1 MEIVGATDGKTFE
14 PNRVRTGI
22 ESCVS
27 VWVAGLPDRPERNTV
42 SLRLDGADLPAVYV
56 STPDQKGLRQVNAM
70 LPPKLEPG
78 EYLLA
83 VSAGEVESRPVPIRL
98 VK

>member
-1 MEIVGATDGKTFE
+1 
-14 PNRVRTGI
+14 
-22 ESCVS
+22 
-27 VWVAGLPDRPERNTV
+27 
-42 SLRLDGADLPAVYV
+42 LDGADLPAVYV